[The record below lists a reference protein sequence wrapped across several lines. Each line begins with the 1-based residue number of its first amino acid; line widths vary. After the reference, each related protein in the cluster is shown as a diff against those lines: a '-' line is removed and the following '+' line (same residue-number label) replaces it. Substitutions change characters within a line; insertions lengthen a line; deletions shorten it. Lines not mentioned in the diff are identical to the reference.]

1 MITDAQKDEALLKYY
16 QRGILKKEVRSYEV
30 SLWTLQDQFMTVLK
44 WSDVEQKGRIE
55 EPKMTL
61 DVDGTQNFTF
71 KIPMYINKWD
81 ENANYAS
88 RLTKVENPI
97 WYNTQ
102 NGNLIEGMR
111 KVKVIFNKMT
121 ADEKVF
127 EFIII
132 KVTEKHEGDIA
143 TCEVECEGLAFHELG
158 KVGYKLSLSQDN
170 FEWVYKEWSE
180 KGTWTK
186 YDGTIADY
194 QPLQTLQYWCEEGA
208 HLVPLPAA
216 AQRNA
221 QTWYYQVDMDW
232 SSFAFSG
239 NIARDKHKVYEE
251 PFTTAWTTDLEPKA
265 IAWYQ
270 EKARPVEANQSNLYN
285 ITQTIAEQFGVHCRY
300 EFTYDENYQ
309 ITSKVVVFYNNY
321 NRENDGVLGFT
332 YPYSSKTV
340 SRNVDVTDLTTK
352 LYISSI
358 DSDNSLEGVITIMN
372 SPANKTKEDYIL
384 NFDYIH
390 KIGGITDEQYEAI
403 KIYEKEIR
411 AINDILIPLQ
421 SELEAFETKKI
432 EVEAKL
438 TTYTNSIKLDQEQI
452 DYNQGLGNALTV
464 QNGDGD
470 GYVSITAASPDSAII
485 ISPEE
490 GIPYINLQHTNKGI
504 DVNTVHVYRKWI
516 AGEQRCTDEVTKF
529 NPITDPEYGNLI
541 KLEGIQPDSNNVRTV
556 YLTYKYKPQLYY
568 DNIIKTW
575 ETKLASDT
583 QNKDDLTAELAKINI
598 HIADDTAAIKAK
610 ILEKDEKIRAF
621 EHMMGPALREGYW
634 NPDDYNDYGEVKSTT
649 ISLPSTA
656 SFVFTDDTI
665 EDEVVIGWDELLF
678 DDEDKIYYEVGN
690 NQTKTYY
697 PCVNL
702 TSIFASN
709 PNNIRDHINEYS
721 FIFNTN
727 YYDSSADLTNARYIK
742 AFAVG
747 SEALLRYVKDQANNV
762 YPVLVLVGAKNMS
775 DGSNGSTNELAFMK
789 AQNNG
794 HPRIGI
800 IKTTISGTSISTSI
814 TNVTAVHADSYWTFG
829 SNLIQDCT
837 QVVPR
842 IKFNNTSVKADTTNL
857 QIAYNGKL
865 LEPYINYQI
874 LTRVTHY
881 GDSEHPIDHP
891 EYYITIKPDTLWK
904 CGTYT
909 GDAKINYIVANLAT
923 SIYVDALEISKKNAE
938 PKVEY
943 NLDANIVDE
952 NILHTLYKELARI
965 IMITDNDLKLEDAFG
980 YISHI
985 ELNLDKPEED
995 SIEIKNYKSKFED
1008 LFSTIVAQTEAA
1020 QRDSNGIASALSG
1033 NIGLSAVGF
1042 AATLL
1047 NNEDTLTDFLD
1058 SYFTSSPTVEE
1069 TLEGLF
1075 TEAGEILGDSNKVLG
1090 TAVSL
1095 SLENAGIL
1103 GNFASRVVQE
1113 LSPKVTKSTTRPT
1126 DFKVGD
1132 IWVQTEAIP
1141 NTSPVEYREVG
1152 RYVATSDALHSVD
1165 GYGFTRTY
1173 DGTLAAIEG
1182 ASLNIDAV
1190 AGTLEILAH
1199 NRIDMKSGGDIYI
1212 AANEKVDIV
1221 GNKSVNI
1228 GGTQINLGST
1238 TIDGS
1243 NVQGGINIVATA
1255 YGTQDFEDAYE
1266 SKVLI
1271 HPEEIFMAGAKLTI
1285 VTGSTQAASAVNA
1298 IELDGSKGIWIGS
1311 SKKISLF
1318 SSNNN
1323 GNNANVEISP
1333 THIFF
1338 GMNNTTNGNTT
1349 AAELNENYIIMTAGV
1364 ANSSSAVGNV
1374 SSIVSNGITIDGSLA
1389 GVEIRKDKI
1398 GLAVGSGNGRSAIIM
1413 NSSGMI
1419 IGTRGNGNAP
1429 QVNGSYVSISGTGI
1443 IIGSKGNMEVT
1454 TTNFKIKSDATE
1466 TTPMFYVANNGTW
1479 ANANNGIQYTPSGGL
1494 EVKGT
1499 ITANTLYI
1507 VDNNTPTEATAWI
1520 NAKVTPEAIWL
1531 GVVKHTTG
1539 NNNATVGSSTS
1550 LEITDNKFEIKSTGD
1565 FIVDA
1570 ANVKIKTNAGNG
1582 ESIFKLTDGAS
1593 TNAVNYINI
1602 AKNSSGVLTAQI
1614 GGWLIS
1620 DKKLYSGS
1628 SGTYVALDANT
1639 SDSYAVWCGAESDVS
1654 APFAVTRGGDVFLN
1668 SLLVLDNEHKINP
1681 SATQVTRGS
1690 DKYSKVEFSKLNFNQ
1705 AIVLSLTCG
1714 GTSINVKGVFLGTWT
1729 QTAQKNA
1736 TASLSSVNAGAASVA
1751 WGVGETTVTV
1761 SVADSGSLVFE
1772 HVIVDASG
1780 IAQNA
1785 ANIVQAAAD
1794 RAETACAYTS
1804 GSATFKIFNGIYQSG
1819 YGAWA
1824 YTEPTS
1830 HTITA
1835 DVSMYRSGRRVYAKG
1850 IAKVSGTSVA
1860 ETSYSYIDVPEDTGG
1875 GGGDNCFVG
1884 DTLVTMI
1891 DNTNTPIELL
1901 RMGDILLAYDEVN
1914 NQQVE
1919 TEVVAI
1925 RKYKNSHDISE
1936 IRLPN
1941 RKPLFLTKSHTVLT
1955 ADGWKALDIPS
1966 ASHENPQLVINQLTV
1981 EDKMIDSNG
1990 NQVDILEIID
2000 HPEMDGTPVYNID
2013 VEPYDTYIVEN
2024 VVVHNAIEKQA

>member
-71 KIPMYINKWD
+71 TIPMYINKWD

-186 YDGTIADY
+186 YDGTIANY

-464 QNGDGD
+464 QNGNSD

-516 AGEQRCTDEVTKF
+516 VGEQRCTNEVTKF

-541 KLEGIQPDSNNVRTV
+541 KLEGIYPDSNNVRTV

-575 ETKLASDT
+575 KTKLASDT
-583 QNKDDLTAELAKINI
+583 KNKDDLTDELAKINT
-598 HIADDTAAIKAK
+598 HIIDDTAAIKAK

-656 SFVFTDDTI
+656 SFVFTDNTI

-690 NQTKTYY
+690 NQTKIYY
-697 PCVNL
+697 PCINL
-702 TSIFASN
+702 SSIFSSN
-709 PNNIRDHINEYS
+709 PNNIREHINEYS

-762 YPVLVLVGAKNMS
+762 YPILVLVGAKNMS

-800 IKTTISGTSISTSI
+800 IKTTINGTSISTSI

-829 SNLIQDCT
+829 SNLIQDCK

-865 LEPYINYQI
+865 LEPYVNYSI

-909 GDAKINYIVANLAT
+909 GDARINYIVANLAT
-923 SIYVDALEISKKNAE
+923 SIYVDALEVSKKNAE

-1008 LFSTIVAQTEAA
+1008 LFSTIVAQTEAV
-1020 QRDSNGIASALSG
+1020 QRDSSGIASALSG
-1033 NIGLSAVGF
+1033 NIGLSATGF
-1042 AATLL
+1042 ATTLL
-1047 NNEDTLTDFLD
+1047 NNSDALTDFLD
-1058 SYFTSSPTVEE
+1058 TYFTSSPTVEE

-1075 TEAGEILGDSNKVLG
+1075 TEAGEILSDSNKVLG

-1095 SLENAGIL
+1095 TQENAGIL

-1113 LSPKVTKSTTRPT
+1113 LSPKVTKSPTRPA

-1132 IWVQTEAIP
+1132 IWIQTEAIP

-1152 RYVATSDALHSVD
+1152 RYVATSDALHSVAP
-1165 GYGFTRTY
+1165 YGFTRTY
-1173 DGTLAAIEG
+1173 DGSLAQITG
-1182 ASLNIDAV
+1182 ASLDINSETGDIN
-1190 AGTLEILAH
+1190 ILAE
-1199 NRIDMKSGGDIYI
+1199 NEIFMGSGGNIKIHAD
-1212 AANEKVDIV
+1212 ELVEIV

-1238 TIDGS
+1238 SIDGT

-1255 YGTQDFEDAYE
+1255 YGTQNFEDAYE

-1271 HPEEIFMAGAKLTI
+1271 HPDEIYMAGSQITMLTG
-1285 VTGSTQAASAVNA
+1285 TGSDAVSAVK
-1298 IELDGSKGIWIGS
+1298 IDGRTVENGGAEYGIWLGSNKGIR
-1311 SKKISLF
+1311 LF
-1318 SSNNN
+1318 SGNPTVSNNQTTY
-1323 GNNANVEISP
+1323 GANVEINPS
-1333 THIFF
+1333 HIFF
-1338 GMNNTTNGNTT
+1338 GMANTVKNTAT
-1349 AAELNENYIIMTAGV
+1349 AAELNEDYIIFAAGV
-1364 ANSSSAVGNV
+1364 TNTSSAVDNIT
-1374 SSIVSNGITIDGSLA
+1374 SIAENGITIDGSLA

-1413 NSSGMI
+1413 NSSGLI
-1419 IGTRGNGNAP
+1419 IGTRGNGNDP
-1429 QVNGSYVSISGTGI
+1429 QTNGSYVSISGAGVV
-1443 IIGSKGNMEVT
+1443 IGSKGTLTVN
-1454 TTNFKIKSDATE
+1454 TTNFKVSPTATGTDAL
-1466 TTPMFYVANNGTW
+1466 FYVGTGGTGD
-1479 ANANNGIQYTPSGGL
+1479 NDKYIKYSVTNGL
-1494 EVKGT
+1494 EIRGK
-1499 ITANTLYI
+1499 ITANSLYI
-1507 VDNNTPTEATAWI
+1507 VENGTAQEATTWI

-1531 GVVKHTTG
+1531 GVRAATNPSDSINYQSTALSITEKGLIIQGQNFAASDVLFELKHG
-1539 NNNATVGSSTS
+1539 NDSYMKMLGDGTAT
-1550 LEITDNKFEIKSTGD
+1550 
-1565 FIVDA
+1565 
-1570 ANVKIKTNAGNG
+1570 
-1582 ESIFKLTDGAS
+1582 
-1593 TNAVNYINI
+1593 
-1602 AKNSSGVLTAQI
+1602 I
-1614 GGWLIS
+1614 GGWTIGTDSLYKTNGTRVTLNYLDSTENKYYAINANNNFMVDYAGNVWMKALYVDGQYIDFTTAFKNAVSLWGTWGGNTFTVYARFYGNTALTVNKNLSASFEIS
-1620 DKKLYSGS
+1620 GATVAASGDGGHSASLMLWITTSIGGS
-1628 SGTYVALDANT
+1628 SSMPFKMEATC
-1639 SDSYAVWCGAESDVS
+1639 AVYNVYSQAYEEGHDDGYDEGYEDGEPVSVTLGDYTGGASAFVTKGNGLQSIFNVDVS
-1654 APFAVTRGGDVFLN
+1654 PYIQQGVDSVKLQTRSVSYTTNGTKYVYPGTGYDGM
-1668 SLLVLDNEHKINP
+1668 
-1681 SATQVTRGS
+1681 TQVT
-1690 DKYSKVEFSKLNFNQ
+1690 V
-1705 AIVLSLTCG
+1705 
-1714 GTSINVKGVFLGTWT
+1714 SI
-1729 QTAQKNA
+1729 
-1736 TASLSSVNAGAASVA
+1736 
-1751 WGVGETTVTV
+1751 
-1761 SVADSGSLVFE
+1761 
-1772 HVIVDASG
+1772 
-1780 IAQNA
+1780 
-1785 ANIVQAAAD
+1785 
-1794 RAETACAYTS
+1794 
-1804 GSATFKIFNGIYQSG
+1804 
-1819 YGAWA
+1819 
-1824 YTEPTS
+1824 
-1830 HTITA
+1830 
-1835 DVSMYRSGRRVYAKG
+1835 DVSTSSGGNNTCFAAGTQVYLAD
-1850 IAKVSGTSVA
+1850 GTTMA
-1860 ETSYSYIDVPEDTGG
+1860 IEKLQ
-1875 GGGDNCFVG
+1875 VG
-1884 DTLVTMI
+1884 M
-1891 DNTNTPIELL
+1891 E
-1901 RMGDILLAYDEVN
+1901 MLAYDEKE
-1914 NQQVE
+1914 QKYKTAE
-1919 TEVVAI
+1919 IEVVQRLRNRIKNIIDIYLSNGKIITATTSHPILTNRGWCAGEEAAAI
-1925 RKYKNSHDISE
+1925 REYHDLVIGTLEEGDKVFSPYSE
-1936 IRLPN
+1936 NVYIEKIVPRPDL
-1941 RKPLFLTKSHTVLT
+1941 
-1955 ADGWKALDIPS
+1955 ADIPVYSLDI
-1966 ASHENPQLVINQLTV
+1966 
-1981 EDKMIDSNG
+1981 
-1990 NQVDILEIID
+1990 
-2000 HPEMDGTPVYNID
+2000 
-2013 VEPYDTYIVEN
+2013 EPYDTYIVEGI
-2024 VVVHNAIEKQA
+2024 VVHNVETSVPVKQ